1 LDERWSDSDYS
12 EGGTDRI
19 VDELD
24 TEYEGI
30 RIVKDD
36 FTWAWWY
43 TPTVPAT
50 QEAETRGSLESRI
63 SGHPGQHGKTL
74 SQKQSK
80 TYKKRIS
87 VVKYENI
94 HRKIILLL

>member
-1 LDERWSDSDYS
+1 MQFHYISLSSSSKKQTSQKSMPFCLTKHNRVSKSQ
-12 EGGTDRI
+12 
-19 VDELD
+19 
-24 TEYEGI
+24 
-30 RIVKDD
+30 
-36 FTWAWWY
+36 AWWY